1 VLDVSDVALDEAR
14 ARVGPDDRVQWI
26 DRDLMTWQP
35 TRRYNVWHESAVFH
49 FMVSEDERR
58 KYRGVLA
65 RALAPE
71 ATVIV
76 GTFAADGPTLLWV
89 VGGSL

>member
-26 DRDLMTWQP
+26 DRDLMTWQT
-35 TRRYNVWHESAVFH
+35 TRRYSVWHESAVFH
-49 FMVSEDERR
+49 FMVREDERR